1 MTDRWKER
9 ETIGSE
15 GKKRKQSSREEKNHV
30 GGEER
35 ESNREKLLYFAA
47 VRHLRDFSSLHSNRG
62 RGEEKE
68 SSVIG

>member
-1 MTDRWKER
+1 MTDRRRRR

-15 GKKRKQSSREEKNHV
+15 GKKRKQSSREEKKRRR
-30 GGEER
+30 ER
-35 ESNREKLLYFAA
+35 NGREGEKLLHFAA
-47 VRHLRDFSSLHSNRG
+47 VRHLRDFPSLHSNRG